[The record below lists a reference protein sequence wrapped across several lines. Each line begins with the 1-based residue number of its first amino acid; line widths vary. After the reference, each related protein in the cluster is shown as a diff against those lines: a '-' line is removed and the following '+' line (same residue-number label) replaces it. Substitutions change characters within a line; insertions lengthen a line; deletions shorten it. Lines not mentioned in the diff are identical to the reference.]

1 MDIQQ
6 AVAEN
11 IHRIRK
17 AQRLSIDRAA
27 ELSGV
32 SKSMWGQIERGG
44 ANPTVSVLSR
54 MAQGLH
60 VPLEQLIA
68 CHDDPPTML
77 HRAVDVTGQRLCG
90 GKVIA
95 YRLFPFDPESR
106 SESVQLDLFISGSYD
121 GPDRVPGSWIYVT
134 SLSGTVEVTTGGE
147 AYRLESRDCLSFP
160 GSQPYRYENVGNN
173 TVRLIQ
179 WTVYKNETPRQ
190 IAEQLPGA
198 RCAPGSCLLISV
210 FREAL
215 TPDPGGRPLRE
226 SPPAPG
232 RHRPEGP
239 PRRRSRRRLPQ
250 APPAPPPRRAP
261 APPRSGDRRSGR
273 YRRG

>member
-68 CHDDPPTML
+68 CHDA
-77 HRAVDVTGQRLCG
+77 HHA
-90 GKVIA
+90 
-95 YRLFPFDPESR
+95 
-106 SESVQLDLFISGSYD
+106 
-121 GPDRVPGSWIYVT
+121 
-134 SLSGTVEVTTGGE
+134 
-147 AYRLESRDCLSFP
+147 
-160 GSQPYRYENVGNN
+160 
-173 TVRLIQ
+173 
-179 WTVYKNETPRQ
+179 
-190 IAEQLPGA
+190 
-198 RCAPGSCLLISV
+198 APG
-210 FREAL
+210 
-215 TPDPGGRPLRE
+215 GGRDR
-226 SPPAPG
+226 PAAV
-232 RHRPEGP
+232 
-239 PRRRSRRRLPQ
+239 RRKGHRLP
-250 APPAPPPRRAP
+250 AV
-261 APPRSGDRRSGR
+261 SL
-273 YRRG
+273 

>member
-17 AQRLSIDRAA
+17 AQKLSIDRAA

-32 SKSMWGQIERGG
+32 SKSMWGQIERGL

-54 MAQGLH
+54 VALGLH

-68 CHDDPPTML
+68 CHDDPPTAL
-77 HRAVDVTGQRLCG
+77 YRAVDVAGQRLCG

-106 SESVQLDLFISGSYD
+106 SESLQLDLFISGRYE
-121 GPDRVPGSWIYVT
+121 GPDRVPG
-134 SLSGTVEVTTGGE
+134 GE
-147 AYRLESRDCLSFP
+147 TYRLENRDCLSFP
-160 GSQPYRYENVGNN
+160 GSQPYCYENVGNN

-179 WTVYKNETPRQ
+179 RIVYKK
-190 IAEQLPGA
+190 
-198 RCAPGSCLLISV
+198 
-210 FREAL
+210 
-215 TPDPGGRPLRE
+215 
-226 SPPAPG
+226 
-232 RHRPEGP
+232 
-239 PRRRSRRRLPQ
+239 
-250 APPAPPPRRAP
+250 
-261 APPRSGDRRSGR
+261 
-273 YRRG
+273 

>member
-68 CHDDPPTML
+68 CHD
-77 HRAVDVTGQRLCG
+77 A
-90 GKVIA
+90 
-95 YRLFPFDPESR
+95 
-106 SESVQLDLFISGSYD
+106 
-121 GPDRVPGSWIYVT
+121 
-134 SLSGTVEVTTGGE
+134 
-147 AYRLESRDCLSFP
+147 
-160 GSQPYRYENVGNN
+160 
-173 TVRLIQ
+173 
-179 WTVYKNETPRQ
+179 
-190 IAEQLPGA
+190 
-198 RCAPGSCLLISV
+198 APG
-210 FREAL
+210 
-215 TPDPGGRPLRE
+215 GGRDR
-226 SPPAPG
+226 AAAV
-232 RHRPEGP
+232 
-239 PRRRSRRRLPQ
+239 RRKGHRLP
-250 APPAPPPRRAP
+250 AV
-261 APPRSGDRRSGR
+261 SL
-273 YRRG
+273 

>member
-134 SLSGTVEVTTGGE
+134 SLSGTVEVTTGRRSVPSGE
-147 AYRLESRDCLSFP
+147 SGLS
-160 GSQPYRYENVGNN
+160 V
-173 TVRLIQ
+173 
-179 WTVYKNETPRQ
+179 
-190 IAEQLPGA
+190 LPGQPA
-198 RCAPGSCLLISV
+198 LSLRKRRQQHGPAHSV
-210 FREAL
+210 
-215 TPDPGGRPLRE
+215 
-226 SPPAPG
+226 
-232 RHRPEGP
+232 
-239 PRRRSRRRLPQ
+239 
-250 APPAPPPRRAP
+250 
-261 APPRSGDRRSGR
+261 DRV
-273 YRRG
+273 